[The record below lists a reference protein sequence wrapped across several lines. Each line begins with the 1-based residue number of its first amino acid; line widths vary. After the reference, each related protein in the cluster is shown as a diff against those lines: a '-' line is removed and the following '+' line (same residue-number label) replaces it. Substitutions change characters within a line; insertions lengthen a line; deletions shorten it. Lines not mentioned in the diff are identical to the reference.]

1 MGLDIDRLTHASVC
15 LDNALANEDAWAD
28 PDNKGHWEEG
38 VKYWIK
44 KCVDDL
50 NYILMLVEDE

>member
-15 LDNALANEDAWAD
+15 LDNALSHEDASV
-28 PDNKGHWEEG
+28 ER

-44 KCVDDL
+44 KCIDDL